1 MRPRGSRAGS
11 RGASGRRSCCPA
23 RTARTMVWCSS
34 RTRRCTAPRNR
45 GATAW
50 GCSKPSTIRCAP
62 DVSSGAAG
70 SGRLDRPAPGRP
82 ALGAIGAV
90 DIDSLAL
97 SRHPAGA
104 EHTLGVE
111 LHVDLAL
118 AVDRDDSTLAAERRE
133 LLHHHLV
140 HGLAKRSPTEAHART
155 NIVRDCGA
163 DEHLAVSGGRYGAA
177 AVVGVGAGADQR
189 RIADPP
195 ETLAGH

>member
-1 MRPRGSRAGS
+1 
-11 RGASGRRSCCPA
+11 
-23 RTARTMVWCSS
+23 MVWCSS

-50 GCSKPSTIRCAP
+50 WCSKPSTIRCAP

-163 DEHLAVSGGRYGAA
+163 DE
-177 AVVGVGAGADQR
+177 
-189 RIADPP
+189 
-195 ETLAGH
+195 

>member
-1 MRPRGSRAGS
+1 
-11 RGASGRRSCCPA
+11 
-23 RTARTMVWCSS
+23 MVWCSS
-34 RTRRCTAPRNR
+34 RTRRCTARRNR

-50 GCSKPSTIRCAP
+50 WCSKPSTIRCAP

-82 ALGAIGAV
+82 ALGAI
-90 DIDSLAL
+90 
-97 SRHPAGA
+97 GA

-177 AVVGVGAGADQR
+177 AVVG
-189 RIADPP
+189 
-195 ETLAGH
+195 